1 MIIVDTNIIIYLL
14 IESEYT
20 ESAIAIKR
28 RDRQW
33 VAPYLWRSEFR
44 NVLMGYIR
52 RSSFDLAKGIKLF
65 ELAER
70 HVESRHVDGSRVMEL
85 AFRSNCT
92 AYDCE
97 FVSLAEQLSVPLVT
111 SDKKLLAAFPG
122 MSVSM
127 DEFVA

>member
-1 MIIVDTNIIIYLL
+1 MIIVDTNVVIYLL
-14 IESEYT
+14 VESEYT
-20 ESAIAIKR
+20 ESAIEIKR
-28 RDRQW
+28 RDRKW

-44 NVLMGYIR
+44 NVMMGYIR
-52 RSSFDLAKGIKLF
+52 RGSLDVPKAIKLC

-70 HVESRHVDGSRVMEL
+70 QVQTRHVDGSRVMEL
-85 AFRSNCT
+85 VFGSNCT

-97 FVSLAEQLSVPLVT
+97 FVSLAEQLSIPLVT

-122 MSVSM
+122 MAVSM